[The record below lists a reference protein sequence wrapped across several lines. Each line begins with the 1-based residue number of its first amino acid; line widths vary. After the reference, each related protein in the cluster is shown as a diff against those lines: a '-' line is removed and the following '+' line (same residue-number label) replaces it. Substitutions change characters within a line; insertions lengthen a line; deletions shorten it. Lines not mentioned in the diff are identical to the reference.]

1 MKKEKPEIRL
11 IEDYYYKK
19 INKNEKEF
27 TSFLQG
33 KDILPNFRIVDDTLI
48 IEAYPMTLKDY
59 IQENC
64 ILEEEELG
72 DIPEKIKSLIDKI
85 HSLGIFHCDIH
96 PGNIV
101 LKPIDLIDS
110 NPNDFEVRL
119 IDFELSRWIET
130 LSIDDMEDFMSFL
143 PRFYPGEDCVQ
154 DLLNYEYEMWKYDYF
169 L

>member
-11 IEDYYYKK
+11 LEDYYYKK

-64 ILEEEELG
+64 ILDEEELG
-72 DIPEKIKSLIDKI
+72 DIPQKIKTLIEKV
-85 HSLGIFHCDIH
+85 HSLGIVHCDVH

-101 LKPIDLIDS
+101 LKPLDSSGS
-110 NPNDFEVRL
+110 NPDYFEVRL
-119 IDFELSRWIET
+119 IDFELSRWID
-130 LSIDDMEDFMSFL
+130 SIWLDDMEDFMSFL
-143 PRFYPGEDCVQ
+143 PRFYPGEDYVQ

>member
-1 MKKEKPEIRL
+1 MKKKSAELKL

-19 INKNEKEF
+19 LNKNEKEF

-33 KDILPNFRIVDDTLI
+33 KDVLPNFRIVDDTLI

-64 ILEEEELG
+64 ILDEKELG
-72 DIPEKIKSLIDKI
+72 DIPEKITKLVEKI
-85 HSLGIFHCDIH
+85 HSLGIVHCDIH

-101 LKPIDLIDS
+101 LKPLDA
-110 NPNDFEVRL
+110 NFKDFDVRL
-119 IDFELSRWIET
+119 IDFELSRWIDSV
-130 LSIDDMEDFMSFL
+130 SIDDMEDFMTFL

-154 DLLNYEYEMWKYDYF
+154 DLLNYEYDMWKYDYF

>member
-1 MKKEKPEIRL
+1 MKKKSAELKL

-19 INKNEKEF
+19 LNKNEKEF

-64 ILEEEELG
+64 ILDEEELG
-72 DIPEKIKSLIDKI
+72 DIPEKITKLVEKI
-85 HSLGIFHCDIH
+85 HSLGIVHCDIH

-101 LKPIDLIDS
+101 LKPLDTDT
-110 NPNDFEVRL
+110 NDFDVRL
-119 IDFELSRWIET
+119 IDFELSRWIDSV
-130 LSIDDMEDFMSFL
+130 SIDDMEDFMTFL

-154 DLLNYEYEMWKYDYF
+154 DLLNYEYDMWKYDYF

>member
-1 MKKEKPEIRL
+1 MKKKQAEIKL

-19 INKNEKEF
+19 LNKNEKEF

-33 KDILPNFRIVDDTLI
+33 KDILPNFKIVDDTLI

-72 DIPEKIKSLIDKI
+72 DIPEKINRLVEKI
-85 HSLGIFHCDIH
+85 HSLGIVHCDIH

-101 LKPIDLIDS
+101 LKPLDL
-110 NPNDFEVRL
+110 NDFEVRL
-119 IDFELSRWIET
+119 IDFELSRWIDSV
-130 LSIDDMEDFMSFL
+130 SIDDMEDFMTFL

-154 DLLNYEYEMWKYDYF
+154 DLLNYEYDMWKYDYF

>member
-11 IEDYYYKK
+11 LEDYYYKK

-64 ILEEEELG
+64 ILDEEELG
-72 DIPEKIKSLIDKI
+72 DIPEKIKTLIEKV
-85 HSLGIFHCDIH
+85 HSLGIVHCDIH

-101 LKPIDLIDS
+101 LKPSGS
-110 NPNDFEVRL
+110 NPDYFEVRL
-119 IDFELSRWIET
+119 IDFELSRWID
-130 LSIDDMEDFMSFL
+130 SIWLDDMEDFMSFL
-143 PRFYPGEDCVQ
+143 PRFYPGEDYVQ

-169 L
+169 M

>member
-1 MKKEKPEIRL
+1 MKKKSAELKL

-19 INKNEKEF
+19 LNKNEKEF

-72 DIPEKIKSLIDKI
+72 DIPEKITKLVEKI
-85 HSLGIFHCDIH
+85 HSLGIVHCDIH

-101 LKPIDLIDS
+101 LKPLDT
-110 NPNDFEVRL
+110 NTNDFDVRL
-119 IDFELSRWIET
+119 IDFELSRWIDSV
-130 LSIDDMEDFMSFL
+130 SIDDMEDFMTFL

-154 DLLNYEYEMWKYDYF
+154 DLLNYEYDMWKYDYF

>member
-11 IEDYYYKK
+11 LEDYYYKK
-19 INKNEKEF
+19 INKNEKDF
-27 TSFLQG
+27 TSLLQG

-64 ILEEEELG
+64 ILDEEELG
-72 DIPEKIKSLIDKI
+72 DIPEKIKTLIEKV
-85 HSLGIFHCDIH
+85 HSLGIVHCDIH

-101 LKPIDLIDS
+101 LKPSGS
-110 NPNDFEVRL
+110 NQDYFEVRL
-119 IDFELSRWIET
+119 IDFELSRWID
-130 LSIDDMEDFMSFL
+130 SIWLDDMEDFMSFL
-143 PRFYPGEDCVQ
+143 PRFYPGEDYVQ

-169 L
+169 M

>member
-1 MKKEKPEIRL
+1 MKKEKSDL
-11 IEDYYYKK
+11 KFIEGYYHKK
-19 INKNEKEF
+19 ITKNEKVF
-27 TSFLQG
+27 TEFLQG
-33 KDILPNFRIVDDTLI
+33 EYILPNFQIKEDILI

-64 ILEEEELG
+64 ILDEAELG
-72 DIPEKIKSLIDKI
+72 TIPDKINSLIDKI
-85 HSLGIFHCDIH
+85 HLLGIVHCDIH

-101 LKPIDLIDS
+101 LNNINSS
-110 NPNDFEVRL
+110 NPDDFEVRL
-119 IDFELSRWIET
+119 IDFELSRWIE
-130 LSIDDMEDFMSFL
+130 SISFDDMEDFMTFL

>member
-1 MKKEKPEIRL
+1 MKKQKSELRL
-11 IEDYYYKK
+11 IGDYYHKK
-19 INKNEKEF
+19 LTKNEKVF
-27 TSFLQG
+27 TEFLQG
-33 KDILPNFRIVDDTLI
+33 EDILPNFQLKGDILI

-64 ILEEEELG
+64 ILEEDELG
-72 DIPEKIKSLIDKI
+72 DIPSKLNGLIDKI
-85 HSLGIFHCDIH
+85 HSLGIVHCDIH

-101 LKPIDLIDS
+101 L
-110 NPNDFEVRL
+110 NPKKSLDPNEFDVRL
-119 IDFELSRWIET
+119 IDFELSRWIES
-130 LSIDDMEDFMSFL
+130 LSYDDMEDFMTFL

>member
-11 IEDYYYKK
+11 LEDYYYKK
-19 INKNEKEF
+19 LNKNEKEF

-33 KDILPNFRIVDDTLI
+33 KNILPNFRIVDDTLI

-72 DIPEKIKSLIDKI
+72 DIPEKINRLVKKI
-85 HSLGIFHCDIH
+85 HSLGIVHCDIH
-96 PGNIV
+96 PGNVV
-101 LKPIDLIDS
+101 L
-110 NPNDFEVRL
+110 NPKNYSDPSDFEVRL
-119 IDFELSRWIET
+119 IDFELSRWIDSI
-130 LSIDDMEDFMSFL
+130 SIDDMEDFMTFL

-154 DLLNYEYEMWKYDYF
+154 DLINYEYEMWKYDYF

>member
-1 MKKEKPEIRL
+1 MKKKSAELKL

-19 INKNEKEF
+19 LNKNEKEF

-72 DIPEKIKSLIDKI
+72 DIPEKITKLVKEI
-85 HSLGIFHCDIH
+85 HSLGIVHCDIH

-101 LKPIDLIDS
+101 LKPL

-119 IDFELSRWIET
+119 IDFELSRWIDSV
-130 LSIDDMEDFMSFL
+130 SIDDMEDFMTFL

-154 DLLNYEYEMWKYDYF
+154 DLLNYEYDMWKYDYF